1 MSEEEYKQYTAFLR
15 PEQWEELGKVANSM
29 GIGSRQP
36 LLRWAIDA
44 FLVSKNQAYRIIKD
58 VEPNEAVAADQIAA

>member
-1 MSEEEYKQYTAFLR
+1 MTDEEYSQYTAFLR
-15 PEQWEELGKVANSM
+15 PDQWEELGKVAKGM

-44 FLVSKNQAYRIIKD
+44 FLMSKSSTYQTISDSEDAKT
-58 VEPNEAVAADQIAA
+58 ADIAA

>member
-1 MSEEEYKQYTAFLR
+1 MTDEEYSQYTAFLR
-15 PEQWEELGKVANSM
+15 PDQWEELGKVAKGM

-44 FLVSKNQAYRIIKD
+44 FLMSKSSTYRTISDSEDAKT
-58 VEPNEAVAADQIAA
+58 ADIAA